1 MLNLHLMRIFY
12 TVVQEGSFSGAATVL
27 HISQPAVSQGVREL
41 ESQLGLTLV
50 DRMQS
55 RKSQHSQKVQL
66 TAGGSAVFDHARG
79 IFALEKAAV
88 DDIEARVGAHIGN
101 LTLGASTTVAGYWLP
116 AAIAEFARRYPNIN
130 MKVRVANT
138 RVISEWL
145 LDCQLDLAIVEGDV
159 EDPRIESRHWR
170 DEGLLLVA
178 GTEWAQGEGALE
190 RMNSGCWVQRE
201 EGSGTRSVCDRLLA
215 SLGIIPKTTLQIAS
229 NEGIARCVTNGMGFA
244 LLPRVVINELLEL
257 ERLQEVALP
266 GAEQLSRSLCEL
278 RFRDRPLSPSAQAF
292 ADILH
297 NKA

>member
-1 MLNLHLMRIFY
+1 MRIFY
-12 TVVQEGSFSGAATVL
+12 TVVQESSFSGAATVL

-50 DRMQS
+50 DRIQS
-55 RKSQHSQKVQL
+55 RKSQHGQKIQL
-66 TAGGSAVFDHARG
+66 TADGRAVFDHARG

-88 DDIEARVGAHIGN
+88 DDIDARVGAHTGN

-116 AAIAEFARRYPNIN
+116 VAIAGFARRYPGIKVN
-130 MKVRVANT
+130 VRVANT
-138 RVISEWL
+138 QVISEWL

-159 EDPRIESRHWR
+159 QDPRIKSRHWR
-170 DEGLLLVA
+170 NEGLLLVA
-178 GTEWAQGEGALE
+178 GAEWVQGGGVLE
-190 RMNSGCWVQRE
+190 RLNSGCWIQRE

-215 SLGIIPKTTLQIAS
+215 SLGVIPTTTLQIAS
-229 NEGIARCVTNGMGFA
+229 NEGIARCITNGMGFA
-244 LLPRVVINELLEL
+244 LLPRVVVSELLEL

-266 GAEQLSRSLCEL
+266 GAEHLSRSMCEL